1 MLRNPHCL
9 IVTSAEYLCTFGG
22 FGDVSLWD
30 EGKILKK
37 GIKNK
42 KQTTFDTYMFDS
54 LIFITLP
61 LFDFAEEILYTGS
74 GDQQILGLIG

>member
-1 MLRNPHCL
+1 M
-9 IVTSAEYLCTFGG
+9 CTFGG
-22 FGDVSLWD
+22 FGDASLWD

-42 KQTTFDTYMFDS
+42 KQTKFDTCMFDS